1 MHQDPFVST
10 GGLSF
15 HPPTPSNI
23 IASKS
28 RDGIYRSPLSLYKGP
43 PRISLCKNFFFFPK
57 SETKQMQSRWTAD
70 EERKEGKR
78 KERGN
83 RKWRGRRR
91 PACTIDW
98 SWHIL
103 PLVLHPGFMGKSSTA
118 GLLCGLLFLRYDPPL
133 LLHSETF
140 SRHSIPRSL
149 PHPCRSI
156 DLECRSRFTRR
167 ETWIERWGGSR
178 LLRTR
183 ESWLWIF
190 VSSRWTMGLTKF
202 ERKENGENK
211 VCN

>member
-1 MHQDPFVST
+1 MEFT
-10 GGLSF
+10 AL
-15 HPPTPSNI
+15 
-23 IASKS
+23 
-28 RDGIYRSPLSLYKGP
+28 LSLSLRRSSSNFSLQKFLLLP
-43 PRISLCKNFFFFPK
+43 EKRNKTIAISLD
-57 SETKQMQSRWTAD
+57 SGW
-70 EERKEGKR
+70 RKEGRKR
-78 KERGN
+78 EERGN

-202 ERKENGENK
+202 ERKGRKKTGRTKCVIRMIERK
-211 VCN
+211 VKE

>member
-1 MHQDPFVST
+1 MEFT
-10 GGLSF
+10 AL
-15 HPPTPSNI
+15 
-23 IASKS
+23 
-28 RDGIYRSPLSLYKGP
+28 LSLSLRRSSSNFSLQKFLLLP
-43 PRISLCKNFFFFPK
+43 EKRNKTIAISLD
-57 SETKQMQSRWTAD
+57 SGW
-70 EERKEGKR
+70 RKEGRKR
-78 KERGN
+78 EERGN

>member
-1 MHQDPFVST
+1 MKKGREEKGRK
-10 GGLSF
+10 GGIGNGEEDGDRRVQLIGPGTSC
-15 HPPTPSNI
+15 PS
-23 IASKS
+23 
-28 RDGIYRSPLSLYKGP
+28 
-43 PRISLCKNFFFFPK
+43 
-57 SETKQMQSRWTAD
+57 
-70 EERKEGKR
+70 
-78 KERGN
+78 
-83 RKWRGRRR
+83 
-91 PACTIDW
+91 
-98 SWHIL
+98 
-103 PLVLHPGFMGKSSTA
+103 SSTLDSWESRPPQA
-118 GLLCGLLFLRYDPPL
+118 SSAASSFCYDPPL

-202 ERKENGENK
+202 ERKGRKKTGRTKCVIRMIERK
-211 VCN
+211 VKE